1 MFFFLPDKYEL
12 IFGDN
17 LLLFV
22 VCLSIVAYKRVVC
35 SLENDNCIRQRNLLF
50 CYRVNGSFDFLT
62 KKIMIF
68 MKIITADTIAA
79 I

>member
-1 MFFFLPDKYEL
+1 MFFFLPDNCELKY
-12 IFGDN
+12 GGN

-35 SLENDNCIRQRNLLF
+35 SLENDNFIWQRNLLF
-50 CYRVNGSFDFLT
+50 CYRINGSFDFLT

-68 MKIITADTIAA
+68 MKIVTADTIAA